1 MAKEFRDVAGKAAK
15 VVAQQARQRGIFL
28 SLSDGEIQSFL
39 SGEVEA
45 GERLEAYA
53 DLRPHH
59 DCPKVPRRRRVQDG
73 FGGKAPARKMA
84 GAAVEIAAFVGG
96 GWEPDSRG
104 RLTTVFHGGPDSV
117 AGQLLI
123 QFNPVT
129 SGCEHVLAVTSQ
141 RLVLVRIRSGVG
153 RKLGPA
159 IVPWWVQRAQVSASR
174 RYGQGDLGLGFADS
188 SWIRLNGGAP
198 ARGEA
203 LRACFPD
210 VPGPWPGDK
219 KPRR

>member
-1 MAKEFRDVAGKAAK
+1 MAKEFRDIAGKAAK
-15 VVAQQARQRGIFL
+15 VVAQQARRRGVFL
-28 SLSDGEIQSFL
+28 SLSDGEIRSFL
-39 SGEVEA
+39 SGVVEA

-59 DCPKVPRRRRVQDG
+59 DCPRVPRRRRVQDG
-73 FGGKAPARKMA
+73 FGGRTPARRMA
-84 GAAVEIAAFVGG
+84 GAAVEMAAFAAGE
-96 GWEPDSRG
+96 WEPESKR
-104 RLTTVFHGGPDSV
+104 RLTTGLHGGPDSM
-117 AGQLLI
+117 AGRLLV
-123 QFNPVT
+123 QFDPVT
-129 SGCEHVLAVTSQ
+129 SGCEHVLAVTSR
-141 RLVLVRIRSGVG
+141 RLMLVRIRSGVG

-159 IVPWWVQRAQVSASR
+159 LVPWWVERVQVPASR

-188 SWIRLNGGAP
+188 SWIRLHGGVP

-219 KPRR
+219 